1 MSRPPTPADHVLVAG
16 WALMG
21 KERGGYTDY
30 VVLRSNEAYF
40 SRSAYQSIL
49 HRYSPGTPPPAQ
61 RPNLPGALPWVTVS
75 YAPRGR
81 DGADTMFGIA
91 ERTWSDEVD
100 ASGRRVARTLLL
112 CVPFSA
118 LAAAPVSYLGLHAA
132 LSGPEIRRATTAD
145 DPRDTEDAGGGGG
158 DGDGGNER
166 DGLPV
171 AVSRLDPAGIGD
183 YLARGGERLFL
194 LAAETAALVLAGRV
208 AILGAPTPGPDEPPA
223 QARLRFLDAVAAL
236 LPYGHRARLTAS
248 TWAVSGAA
256 HRIRL
261 AFTDRPRPGDLVM
274 RWRDPHEQPAELLG
288 PPADYY
294 NLLLRLR
301 DQLAG
306 SPADLVAHLAR
317 YRSGRRR
324 VGPPEHAYFCLF
336 QLTGSG
342 VADAMGDLIARRL
355 NPRRVWPGTES
366 TEPAVREAAWEQAVE
381 DAAGLVRAARDNIPS
396 PATASPGRTP
406 PGGTAAGSTGAR
418 TFDDELRARVAQ
430 VPVPGDSLVLELMRL
445 AILDDVQTDNARPPH
460 ARSRHVDRGAAESTR
475 RWLSWLEGAPEL
487 AERTHLFRG
496 VLEGSPAPDVVA
508 ALDGQDRYLLSLSQL
523 ARLVGTSR
531 ALVGLLLPW
540 LWRVGPTLS
549 PRHQR
554 EWAAEIR
561 AFRFESA
568 GEAADHDLLLL
579 MMGEA
584 PGGPLRHR
592 IHQMETDY
600 VTALGARFADLV
612 REQGVDR
619 RVDRVLST
627 LARSVGDPDADWPKD
642 PAKADLMLQ
651 ALEPFVRQVRAG
663 TDARRRPPGLT
674 ALTDAVRRYLR
685 DNPRARRR
693 PAGRRWLEVWLPTG

>member
-1 MSRPPTPADHVLVAG
+1 MSRPPAPAPADHVLVAG

-81 DGADTMFGIA
+81 DGGDTVLGIA

-118 LAAAPVSYLGLHAA
+118 LAVAPVSYLGLHAA
-132 LSGPEIRRATTAD
+132 LAGPEIQHATTAD
-145 DPRDTEDAGGGGG
+145 GRSGGGAAGGGGEG
-158 DGDGGNER
+158 KGR

-171 AVSRLDPAGIGD
+171 AVPRLDPAGIGG

-208 AILGAPTPGPDEPPA
+208 AILGAPAPGLDEQPA

-274 RWRDPHEQPAELLG
+274 RWRDPHEHPAELLG

-301 DQLAG
+301 DQMG
-306 SPADLVAHLAR
+306 SSPADLVAHLAR
-317 YRSGRRR
+317 YPTGRRR

-336 QLTGSG
+336 RLTGSG

-381 DAAGLVRAARDNIPS
+381 DAAGLVRTARDNILP

-406 PGGTAAGSTGAR
+406 PGITRAR

-430 VPVPGDSLVLELMRL
+430 VPVPGDGLVLELMRL

-460 ARSRHVDRGAAESTR
+460 ARIRHVDRGVAESTR
-475 RWLSWLEGAPEL
+475 RWLSWLEGTPEL
-487 AERTHLFRG
+487 AERTHLFRS
-496 VLEGSPAPDVVA
+496 VLDGSPAPDVVA

-523 ARLVGTSR
+523 ARLVGASP
-531 ALVGLLLPW
+531 ALVSLLTPW
-540 LWRVGPTLS
+540 LWRVTPTLS

-561 AFRFESA
+561 TFRIESA
-568 GEAADHDLLLL
+568 GEAADYDLLLL

-584 PGGPLRHR
+584 PGRPLRHR
-592 IHQMETDY
+592 IHRMEADY
-600 VTALGARFADLV
+600 MTALGDRFADLV
-612 REQGVDR
+612 REQGVDG
-619 RVDRVLST
+619 RVDQVLST
-627 LARSVGDPDADWPKD
+627 LARSVSNTDADWPKD

-651 ALEPFVRQVRAG
+651 VLEPFVRQVQAN

-693 PAGRRWLEVWLPTG
+693 PAGKRWLDAWLPAE

>member
-1 MSRPPTPADHVLVAG
+1 MSRPPVPADRTLAAG

-81 DGADTMFGIA
+81 GSGDTVLGIA
-91 ERTWSDEVD
+91 ERAWSDEVD

-132 LSGPEIRRATTAD
+132 LAGPELRHATTAD
-145 DPRDTEDAGGGGG
+145 DRGDDGTAGGGGAGGGGTG
-158 DGDGGNER
+158 DGP

-171 AVSRLDPAGIGD
+171 AVPRLDPAGIGD

-208 AILGAPTPGPDEPPA
+208 AIVGAPVTGPDERPA
-223 QARLRFLDAVAAL
+223 RARLRFLDAVAAL

-261 AFTDRPRPGDLVM
+261 AFTDRPRRGDLVM
-274 RWRDPHEQPAELLG
+274 RWRDPHEHPAELLG
-288 PPADYY
+288 PSADYY

-301 DQLAG
+301 DQMG
-306 SPADLVAHLAR
+306 SSPADLVAHLAG
-317 YRSGRRR
+317 YPAGRRR

-336 QLTGSG
+336 RLTGSG

-366 TEPAVREAAWEQAVE
+366 AEPAAREAAWEQALE
-381 DAAGLVRAARDNIPS
+381 DAAGLVRTARDDIP
-396 PATASPGRTP
+396 PPDAASPGRTP
-406 PGGTAAGSTGAR
+406 PGSTRAR

-430 VPVPGDSLVLELMRL
+430 VPVAGDGLVLELMRL
-445 AILDDVQTDNARPPH
+445 AILDDVQTDNARPAH
-460 ARSRHVDRGAAESTR
+460 TRIRHVDHGAAESTR

-487 AERTHLFRG
+487 AERTRLFRG
-496 VLEGSPAPDVVA
+496 VLDGSPVSDVVA

-523 ARLVGTSR
+523 ARLVG
-531 ALVGLLLPW
+531 AGPVLVSLLTPW
-540 LWRVGPTLS
+540 LWRVAPTLS

-561 AFRFESA
+561 GFRIGSA
-568 GEAADHDLLLL
+568 GEAADYDLLLL

-584 PGGPLRHR
+584 PGRPLRHR
-592 IHQMETDY
+592 IHRMEADY
-600 VTALGARFADLV
+600 VTALGDRFADLV
-612 REQGVDR
+612 REQGVDG
-619 RVDRVLST
+619 RVDQVLST
-627 LARSVGDPDADWPKD
+627 LARSVGDTDADWPKD

-663 TDARRRPPGLT
+663 ADARRRPPGLT
-674 ALTDAVRRYLR
+674 ALTDAVSRYLR

-693 PAGRRWLEVWLPTG
+693 PAGRRWLDAWLPTG